1 MFRSIDKK
9 WQERWEKAKIFE
21 SDPDDRKKFFVNLPY
36 PYMNGYLHL
45 GRAFTF
51 LRGDIIARYKRM
63 KGFNAI
69 YPFAFHCTGTPIV
82 AAAERISEGEEIQ
95 INNLKK
101 MGIPDE
107 EIENFK
113 GPVHWTKY
121 FSKKMI
127 EHLKAT
133 GFGIDWR
140 RSFITT
146 SLNPYYNKFIEWQ
159 FRKLKEK
166 GLVAIGK
173 HPVIWCT
180 KCQNPVGDHAR
191 LEGEGETPQEFTL
204 LKFEFGDSYIVA
216 ATLRP
221 ETVFGQ
227 TNLWV
232 DPDIEYVKTKVDNEI
247 WIMSKECTE
256 KLKNQEKNIGVTGT
270 VKGRE
275 LLGKYVKAPG
285 IEREIMILP
294 STFCDPDKG
303 TGIVTSVPSDAP
315 DDWMGLYDLQKDRE
329 LCEKFNLDWNEV
341 KKIEPIAIIIT
352 KGFGEL
358 PAVEICK
365 KLGIKSQKDKE
376 LLEKAKKEVYSTGFY
391 TGVMN
396 KNCGEYE
403 GLSVMETKEK
413 IKEMLIDSKKADI
426 MYEPS
431 GEIVCRCLTKCIV
444 KIVKDQWFIRYND
457 PEWKKKTHDAVD
469 NMNIIPDAVRKQ
481 FHYVVDWLNDWACT
495 REFGLGTKLPWDKKW
510 VIESLSDSTIYM
522 AFYTISKYFNDGT
535 IKADVIDDE
544 FFDYIFLGKETTK
557 DYGVSKEILE
567 KMRKEFEYWYPFD
580 LRSSGKDLVQNHLT
594 FCLFNHTAIFPE
606 KYWPRGFAVN
616 GWVMI
621 DAEKMSTSKGNVT
634 LLKGNVATHGA
645 DPIRMMLAFAGEGID
660 DANIETQFVETIKE
674 RLKAWHEF
682 AIKNY
687 NKGRE
692 TKMRIDYWIEAIVNQ
707 IMKEVDD
714 AMENMMFRT
723 ALQKGFFD
731 LQRNLRWYLRRCEVP
746 NKETMS
752 WIIETQ
758 TKILAP
764 FAPHISEEIWEKL
777 GKKGFIS
784 TAEWPEYDETKID
797 ETILKTEDYIKGVI
811 DDIREIVKVAKLEG
825 KNVYVY
831 TAPEWAWEIAE
842 IVKNKKNFNESIKD
856 VMKDE
861 KMRKKGKIV
870 SKLINELIKN
880 RIFSKKI
887 DEADILKESK
897 EFIEKEVGM
906 KLKINDEYDPRNK
919 KIFAIPTKPAIYI
932 E

>member
-1 MFRSIDKK
+1 
-9 WQERWEKAKIFE
+9 
-21 SDPDDRKKFFVNLPY
+21 
-36 PYMNGYLHL
+36 
-45 GRAFTF
+45 
-51 LRGDIIARYKRM
+51 
-63 KGFNAI
+63 
-69 YPFAFHCTGTPIV
+69 
-82 AAAERISEGEEIQ
+82 
-95 INNLKK
+95 
-101 MGIPDE
+101 
-107 EIENFK
+107 
-113 GPVHWTKY
+113 
-121 FSKKMI
+121 
-127 EHLKAT
+127 
-133 GFGIDWR
+133 
-140 RSFITT
+140 
-146 SLNPYYNKFIEWQ
+146 
-159 FRKLKEK
+159 
-166 GLVAIGK
+166 
-173 HPVIWCT
+173 
-180 KCQNPVGDHAR
+180 
-191 LEGEGETPQEFTL
+191 
-204 LKFEFGDSYIVA
+204 
-216 ATLRP
+216 
-221 ETVFGQ
+221 
-227 TNLWV
+227 
-232 DPDIEYVKTKVDNEI
+232 
-247 WIMSKECTE
+247 
-256 KLKNQEKNIGVTGT
+256 
-270 VKGRE
+270 
-275 LLGKYVKAPG
+275 
-285 IEREIMILP
+285 
-294 STFCDPDKG
+294 
-303 TGIVTSVPSDAP
+303 
-315 DDWMGLYDLQKDRE
+315 
-329 LCEKFNLDWNEV
+329 
-341 KKIEPIAIIIT
+341 
-352 KGFGEL
+352 
-358 PAVEICK
+358 
-365 KLGIKSQKDKE
+365 
-376 LLEKAKKEVYSTGFY
+376 
-391 TGVMN
+391 
-396 KNCGEYE
+396 
-403 GLSVMETKEK
+403 METKEK

-758 TKILAP
+758 T
-764 FAPHISEEIWEKL
+764 
-777 GKKGFIS
+777 
-784 TAEWPEYDETKID
+784 
-797 ETILKTEDYIKGVI
+797 
-811 DDIREIVKVAKLEG
+811 
-825 KNVYVY
+825 
-831 TAPEWAWEIAE
+831 
-842 IVKNKKNFNESIKD
+842 
-856 VMKDE
+856 
-861 KMRKKGKIV
+861 
-870 SKLINELIKN
+870 
-880 RIFSKKI
+880 
-887 DEADILKESK
+887 
-897 EFIEKEVGM
+897 
-906 KLKINDEYDPRNK
+906 
-919 KIFAIPTKPAIYI
+919 
-932 E
+932 